1 MFWQKSID
9 SFLVLLLV
17 TVCPEIINITIY
29 PLHWHHR
36 MGFFLLALA
45 AIIQIWI
52 QQTGEIDKIEK
63 VFEAKKIDV
72 GGKYPRLV
80 KGEE

>member
-1 MFWQKSID
+1 MNWQKSKD
-9 SFLVLLLV
+9 SILVLLLV
-17 TVCPEIINITIY
+17 TICPKIINIFIY
-29 PLHWHHR
+29 PLQFHHR
-36 MGFFLLALA
+36 AGFFLLALA
-45 AIIQIWI
+45 AIMQIWI